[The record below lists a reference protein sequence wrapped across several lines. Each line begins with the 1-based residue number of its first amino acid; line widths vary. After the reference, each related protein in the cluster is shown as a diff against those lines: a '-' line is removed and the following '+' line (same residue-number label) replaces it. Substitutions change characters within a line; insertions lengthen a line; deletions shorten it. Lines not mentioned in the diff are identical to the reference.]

1 MAGPGHC
8 QHKYLQLR
16 RPSTHNNMPRRT
28 RSQTGSLPAAAE
40 RFRDLEFVH
49 GSNNQHTGE
58 RPIDPVDFSFDPD
71 NRGNPGFQ
79 PEGVATLTTARDYQE
94 DYRLK
99 QEESESES
107 DSEYVEESESEYSDE
122 EESGAE
128 EGQESEEEEEE
139 EEGYS
144 EEEQTDRAA
153 FQYEDVMTEFRS
165 QLLEAQARLAALE
178 DARPTGGV
186 QVICDTINLNIG

>member
-1 MAGPGHC
+1 
-8 QHKYLQLR
+8 
-16 RPSTHNNMPRRT
+16 MPRRT
-28 RSQTGSLPAAAE
+28 RSQTGNLPAPAE
-40 RFRDLEFVH
+40 RFRDLQFVP
-49 GSNNQHTGE
+49 GSNNRHTGK
-58 RPIDPVDFSFDPD
+58 RQIDPVDFSFDPD

-128 EGQESEEEEEE
+128 EGQESEEEEEGQESEEEEEVQESEEEE